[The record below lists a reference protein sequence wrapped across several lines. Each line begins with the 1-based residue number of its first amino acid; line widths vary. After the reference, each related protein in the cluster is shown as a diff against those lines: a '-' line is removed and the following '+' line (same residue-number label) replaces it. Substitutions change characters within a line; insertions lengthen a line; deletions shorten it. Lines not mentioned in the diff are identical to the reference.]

1 MNVVVVGNGVAGTL
15 AAKALRDLDSE
26 ASITVFAAERHPYY
40 PRPNLIEYLAG
51 TMAREELFAFPPSW
65 PADRRIDLRLGEP
78 VRAIHPA
85 SGEVETAEGRR
96 VRYDRLLLA
105 DGASASVPP
114 IPGVGRRGVFTLRT
128 LDDAE
133 AVLNELSVRP
143 RVAVI
148 GGGLLGLEIARGLR
162 GRGAD
167 VEVIEFFPYLL
178 PRQLDPEGSALL
190 RGRIEAAGVRV
201 RVGTAT
207 EEIFGGDSVRGL
219 RFKDGKELA
228 ADLAVIAAGVKPNTA
243 LARDAGLPV
252 DRGVLV
258 SDRMETGVPGIFAA
272 GDGTQHNGRLY
283 GIIPASFEQARV
295 AAVNL
300 LGGNASYRGT
310 IPSNTLK
317 VAGLALTSIGNVNP
331 EGPGYEVLRRADPE
345 RGLYKKIVL
354 QEGTLVGAIWLG
366 TKSGVS
372 EISKAIARRAAAGPG
387 KESLLEDGFD
397 FSKL

>member
-1 MNVVVVGNGVAGTL
+1 M
-15 AAKALRDLDSE
+15 
-26 ASITVFAAERHPYY
+26 
-40 PRPNLIEYLAG
+40 
-51 TMAREELFAFPPSW
+51 
-65 PADRRIDLRLGEP
+65 
-78 VRAIHPA
+78 
-85 SGEVETAEGRR
+85 
-96 VRYDRLLLA
+96 
-105 DGASASVPP
+105 
-114 IPGVGRRGVFTLRT
+114 
-128 LDDAE
+128 
-133 AVLNELSVRP
+133 
-143 RVAVI
+143 
-148 GGGLLGLEIARGLR
+148 
-162 GRGAD
+162 
-167 VEVIEFFPYLL
+167 
-178 PRQLDPEGSALL
+178 
-190 RGRIEAAGVRV
+190 
-201 RVGTAT
+201 
-207 EEIFGGDSVRGL
+207 IFGGDSVRGL

-228 ADLAVIAAGVKPNTA
+228 ADLAVIAAGVKPSTA